1 MYSLERFRRLNY
13 LQQRYQNGTFS
24 GFMVLH
30 AHVQQAVVV
39 YGQFQ
44 VELFDY
50 ISKRGEQVVVAME
63 LANVTDVTTIKV
75 QVAGIM
81 LLSR

>member
-1 MYSLERFRRLNY
+1 MSSLVRFQRLNY
-13 LQQRYQNGTFS
+13 LRQRYQNGMFG

-39 YGQFQ
+39 YGLCPP
-44 VELFDY
+44 ESHDY
-50 ISKRGEQVVVAME
+50 TSKRGEQVVVAME